1 MVVGTYRP
9 LDVIMSE
16 HPLSVLKQDLLVH
29 HLCREIALE
38 PLREAEVAEYLA
50 AEIIWSA
57 GWLGQPDLPALGG
70 NPLFM
75 VTALDDMAA
84 RGLISR
90 NKGCWQLGVA
100 VKEIDLQVPKSLQ
113 EIIEVQ
119 IERLSL
125 EEKRG
130 TGGS

>member
-50 AEIIWSA
+50 AESSGA
-57 GWLGQPDLPALGG
+57 SLPD
-70 NPLFM
+70 
-75 VTALDDMAA
+75 
-84 RGLISR
+84 GL
-90 NKGCWQLGVA
+90 A
-100 VKEIDLQVPKSLQ
+100 SLLYQ
-113 EIIEVQ
+113 HSEGI
-119 IERLSL
+119 RCSW
-125 EEKRG
+125 
-130 TGGS
+130 